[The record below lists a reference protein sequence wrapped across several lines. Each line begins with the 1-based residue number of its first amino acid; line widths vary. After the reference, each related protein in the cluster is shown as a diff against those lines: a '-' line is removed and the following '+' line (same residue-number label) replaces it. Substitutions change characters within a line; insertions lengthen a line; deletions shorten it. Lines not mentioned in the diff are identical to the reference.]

1 MDETEQTGVA
11 FRAGIRGLP
20 FVDTI
25 GAQPDIT
32 VQSDTEQG
40 PNELY
45 LVATLDRL
53 PALSD
58 PEAAYETGRALR
70 WIGFE
75 LDQQKMSVEQA
86 AGPFVPQLA
95 NALVYFKMRNERQP
109 WGAADTAFI
118 FAELL
123 ISSGT
128 SKPSAQGVEQAIIL
142 YAKQRPLIGV
152 RSR

>member
-1 MDETEQTGVA
+1 MDETEETGVA

-20 FVDTI
+20 FAGTV
-25 GAQPDIT
+25 GPQPDIT
-32 VQSDTEQG
+32 VQSDMEQG
-40 PNELY
+40 PNEFY
-45 LVATLDRL
+45 LAAAIDRL

-75 LDQQKMSVEQA
+75 LDQQKMSVEKA

-109 WGAADTAFI
+109 WGAADTAFV

-123 ISSGT
+123 TSSGT
-128 SKPSAQGVEQAIIL
+128 SKSLAEEIERTVIR
-142 YAKQRPLIGV
+142 YAKQRP
-152 RSR
+152 RHSR